1 MKKNTILV
9 ELSTLILFLAPFD
22 LSAADGY
29 SVYQKH
35 CMRCHSE
42 LMEKKEVLKVIH
54 TLKAPP
60 MNEVSN
66 RLRENIVITD
76 DDDDVKRRV
85 TIAFIKDYIE
95 NPSIQYSMCHPMAI
109 EKFGIMP
116 SLKGK
121 LSENERQ
128 AVAEWIID
136 RYKGIK
142 FQ

>member
-1 MKKNTILV
+1 MKKNTILIK
-9 ELSTLILFLAPFD
+9 LSTLIFFLTPFN

-35 CMRCHSE
+35 CMKCHAE

-66 RLRENIVITD
+66 RLRENIVISD
-76 DDDDVKRRV
+76 GDEDVKRRV

-121 LSENERQ
+121 LSEKERQ
-128 AVAEWIID
+128 DVAEWIID
-136 RYKGIK
+136 RYSGIA
-142 FQ
+142 F

>member
-1 MKKNTILV
+1 MNKL
-9 ELSTLILFLAPFD
+9 LSILFT
-22 LSAADGY
+22 AAGLYASEGY

-35 CMRCHSE
+35 CMKCHAE
-42 LMEKKEVLKVIH
+42 LIEKKEVLKVMH

-66 RLRENIVITD
+66 RLRENIVISD

-95 NPSIQYSMCHPMAI
+95 HPSVQYSMCHPMAI

-136 RYKGIK
+136 RYKGVAFK
-142 FQ
+142 

>member
-1 MKKNTILV
+1 MNKIV
-9 ELSTLILFLAPFD
+9 IILFATVGLF
-22 LSAADGY
+22 AADGY
-29 SVYQKH
+29 KVYQKH
-35 CMRCHSE
+35 CMKCHVE
-42 LMEKKEVLKVIH
+42 IMDKKEVLKVFH

-60 MNEVSN
+60 MTEVSN
-66 RLRENIVITD
+66 RLRENIVIAD
-76 DDDDVKRRV
+76 EDEDVKRRV

-121 LSENERQ
+121 LSDDERQ

-136 RYKGIK
+136 RYKGIVFK
-142 FQ
+142 

>member
-1 MKKNTILV
+1 MNKL
-9 ELSTLILFLAPFD
+9 LSILF
-22 LSAADGY
+22 AAAGLYASEGY

-35 CMRCHSE
+35 CMQCHAE
-42 LMEKKEVLKVIH
+42 LMEKKEVLKAMH

-85 TIAFIKDYIE
+85 TIAFIKDYVE
-95 NPSIQYSMCHPMAI
+95 HPSVQYSMCHPMAI

-136 RYKGIK
+136 RYKDIAFK
-142 FQ
+142 